1 MKGVPVAPD
10 VGARAAGY
18 SPRRQYF
25 SKAPGFMLPIT
36 GASTTVRQRKVK
48 RTKLRLG
55 EKRKVKP
62 IRFRVGEKRKVK
74 PTKLRVGEKRK
85 VKPTR
90 LRVGEK
96 RKVKPTR
103 FRVTRNRKTN
113 ILLEWA
119 PEDESCIG

>member
-36 GASTTVRQRKVK
+36 GASVTVRQRKVK
-48 RTKLRLG
+48 L
-55 EKRKVKP
+55 
-62 IRFRVGEKRKVK
+62 
-74 PTKLRVGEKRK
+74 TKLRVGEKRK
-85 VKPTR
+85 VKPIR

-96 RKVKPTR
+96 RKVKPIRLRVGEKRKVKLTR
-103 FRVTRNRKTN
+103 LRVTRNRRAN

-119 PEDESCIG
+119 PEDESGIG